1 MAYPL
6 LMIFVS
12 GLAREEVW
20 PAWTRRIV
28 LGVLLAWLAA
38 SSLATWPDYLT
49 YFSEAVGRRAGGL
62 KISVVGE
69 DWGQGVTDL
78 ADAQKKL
85 DLHPLFYHP
94 YVLVSPKAYGLDYE
108 ELNCDP
114 PRPGY
119 YALHLSQ
126 LKRPVANQALVQC
139 VNYLKQY
146 PPEFTIHGTIEV
158 WKISTPGSS
167 ATPAP

>member
-1 MAYPL
+1 M
-6 LMIFVS
+6 
-12 GLAREEVW
+12 
-20 PAWTRRIV
+20 
-28 LGVLLAWLAA
+28 
-38 SSLATWPDYLT
+38 
-49 YFSEAVGRRAGGL
+49 
-62 KISVVGE
+62 
-69 DWGQGVTDL
+69 
-78 ADAQKKL
+78 
-85 DLHPLFYHP
+85 
-94 YVLVSPKAYGLDYE
+94 LVSPKAYGLDYE

-126 LKRPVANQALVQC
+126 LKRPVANPALVQC